1 MSFWDYLNF
10 LLKLLGVFGCPKLGA
25 LKLLLLPL
33 FIFFDLFHY
42 LILRIIYTQ
51 FKFMDIYCLK
61 ELHNTRSNDVVI
73 NKLESLILS
82 TNMLQEIEVISDEK
96 QRTKKEAVWKQ

>member
-1 MSFWDYLNF
+1 
-10 LLKLLGVFGCPKLGA
+10 
-25 LKLLLLPL
+25 
-33 FIFFDLFHY
+33 
-42 LILRIIYTQ
+42 
-51 FKFMDIYCLK
+51 MDIYCLK